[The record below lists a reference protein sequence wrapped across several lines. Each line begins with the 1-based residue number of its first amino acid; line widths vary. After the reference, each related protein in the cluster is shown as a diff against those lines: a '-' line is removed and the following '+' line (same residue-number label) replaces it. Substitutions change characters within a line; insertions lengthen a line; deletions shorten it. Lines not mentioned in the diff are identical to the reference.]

1 MEKIKVLVCDDQM
14 QLCENYRIYIS
25 MREDM
30 ECVGIANDT
39 QTCLELIKKMKPDL
53 LLLDVQM
60 ETNVSGITIL
70 PQITEMSKHTKI
82 VMLSGHDNN
91 EYIFLALVNGAS
103 GYVLKD
109 VDLDKMFDEIYD
121 IYYQK
126 RSNNFIMDKFISETK
141 NLYNSHSSLLYVVN
155 QMVKLS
161 ASEYDVLRDIYNG
174 LTYREI
180 AQRRVVEEG
189 TIKTLASRIIK
200 KLEANSMKEVISF
213 LKKIRYFDNL

>member
-1 MEKIKVLVCDDQM
+1 
-14 QLCENYRIYIS
+14 
-25 MREDM
+25 
-30 ECVGIANDT
+30 
-39 QTCLELIKKMKPDL
+39 
-53 LLLDVQM
+53 
-60 ETNVSGITIL
+60 
-70 PQITEMSKHTKI
+70 
-82 VMLSGHDNN
+82 
-91 EYIFLALVNGAS
+91 
-103 GYVLKD
+103 
-109 VDLDKMFDEIYD
+109 
-121 IYYQK
+121 
-126 RSNNFIMDKFISETK
+126 MDKFISETK

>member
-1 MEKIKVLVCDDQM
+1 
-14 QLCENYRIYIS
+14 
-25 MREDM
+25 M

>member
-141 NLYNSHSSLLYVVN
+141 NLYNSHSSLLYVMN

-213 LKKIRYFDNL
+213 LKKIQYFDNL